1 MKTLALIYASEGTGH
16 KSAAF
21 ALREA
26 FLAANPEGNALC
38 LDILDFVPPFMKGLL
53 SGGYDVMARSAPWL
67 WSRFYWGSDKRG
79 GQASAFEWVHGQF
92 CRACLPKLRRHLASK
107 GAEAAIFTHYFG
119 AAEFAAMNRG
129 RAPVY
134 YADTDFETHRFQR
147 SREFTM
153 SFAGSARAARQRMAE
168 GITNVIATGVP
179 VALKYARIPSKAEA
193 RAALGLPAGEKIV
206 LVSGGGIGAG
216 PVQKAAESLAA
227 AGYYVL
233 AVCGGNEKLRA
244 SMKAFFMYKENVRV
258 EGFVGRRRSN
268 EARRPLGL
276 RGALRRAADAA
287 HRPDT
292 GTGGAQ
298 PLLPRRKRSRP
309 PARNPAARR
318 RSRRRNIRKRRSRQ
332 NARMRPL
339 HSPPPRRRGDNR
351 HSDAGRRGVV
361 GSKAGAK
368 SPISHTI

>member
-26 FLAANPEGNALC
+26 FLAANPDGNALC

-153 SFAGSARAARQRMAE
+153 SFAGSARAARQRYAE
-168 GITNVIATGVP
+168 GITNVMATGVP
-179 VALKYARIPSKAEA
+179 VAAKYAHLPTKAEA
-193 RAALGLPAGEKIV
+193 RAKLGLPVNEKIII
-206 LVSGGGIGAG
+206 VSGGGIGAG

-258 EGFVGRRRSN
+258 EGFVPDMEN
-268 EARRPLGL
+268 YYA
-276 RGALRRAADAA
+276 AADAA
-287 HRPDT
+287 VMKP
-292 GTGGAQ
+292 GGLSASEALCAGLAM
-298 PLLPRRKRSRP
+298 LLTDP
-309 PARNPAARR
+309 
-318 RSRRRNIRKRRSRQ
+318 
-332 NARMRPL
+332 
-339 HSPPPRRRGDNR
+339 
-351 HSDAGRRGVV
+351 
-361 GSKAGAK
+361 
-368 SPISHTI
+368 

>member
-79 GQASAFEWVHGQF
+79 GQATAFEWVHGQF

-153 SFAGSARAARQRMAE
+153 SFAGSARAARQRYAE
-168 GITNVIATGVP
+168 GITNVMATGVP
-179 VALKYARIPSKAEA
+179 VAAKYAHMPSKAEA
-193 RAALGLPAGEKIV
+193 RARLGLPANEKIV

-258 EGFVGRRRSN
+258 EGFVPDMEN
-268 EARRPLGL
+268 YYA
-276 RGALRRAADAA
+276 AADAA
-287 HRPDT
+287 VMKP
-292 GTGGAQ
+292 GGLSASEALCAGL
-298 PLLPRRKRSRP
+298 PMLLTDPIPGQEELNLSYL
-309 PARNPAARR
+309 AANGAARPLVIPQR
-318 RSRRRNIRKRRSRQ
+318 AAEAAAEIFESGEAGK
-332 NARMRPL
+332 MRECAL
-339 HSPPPRRRGDNR
+339 SIAHPRAAAEIIDIVTQ
-351 HSDAGRRGVV
+351 DAG
-361 GSKAGAK
+361 AW
-368 SPISHTI
+368 

>member
-16 KSAAF
+16 KTAAF

-153 SFAGSARAARQRMAE
+153 SFAGSARAARQRYAE
-168 GITNVIATGVP
+168 GITNVMATA
-179 VALKYARIPSKAEA
+179 VAAKYAHMPTKAEA
-193 RAALGLPAGEKIV
+193 RARLGLPAREKIV

-258 EGFVGRRRSN
+258 EGFVPDMEN
-268 EARRPLGL
+268 YYA
-276 RGALRRAADAA
+276 AADAA
-287 HRPDT
+287 VMKP
-292 GTGGAQ
+292 GGLSASEALCAGL
-298 PLLPRRKRSRP
+298 PMLLTDPIPGQEELNLSYL
-309 PARNPAARR
+309 AANGAARPLVIPQR
-318 RSRRRNIRKRRSRQ
+318 AAEAASEIFESGAYRIMSE
-332 NARMRPL
+332 NALSIARP
-339 HSPPPRRRGDNR
+339 HAAAEIIEAVTRG
-351 HSDAGRRGVV
+351 AE
-361 GSKAGAK
+361 AW
-368 SPISHTI
+368 

>member
-26 FLAANPEGNALC
+26 FLAANPDGNALC

-153 SFAGSARAARQRMAE
+153 SFAGSARAARQRFAE
-168 GITNVIATGVP
+168 GITNVVTTGIP
-179 VALKYARIPSKAEA
+179 VARKYAKMPSKAEA
-193 RAALGLPAGEKIV
+193 RVRLGLPANEKIV

-216 PVQKAAESLAA
+216 PVEKAAASLSA
-227 AGYYVL
+227 AGFYIL
-233 AVCGGNEKLRA
+233 AVCGGNEKLHAR
-244 SMKAFFMYKENVRV
+244 MKAYFMYKDNVRV
-258 EGFVGRRRSN
+258 EGFVPDMENYYAAADIAVMKPGGLSAS
-268 EARRPLGL
+268 EALCAGLPMLLTDPIPGQEELNLSYLAANGAARPLVIPQ
-276 RGALRRAADAA
+276 RAAEAA
-287 HRPDT
+287 SEIFESGADRTMSGNALSIARPHAASEIIEAVT
-292 GTGGAQ
+292 HGAE
-298 PLLPRRKRSRP
+298 
-309 PARNPAARR
+309 
-318 RSRRRNIRKRRSRQ
+318 
-332 NARMRPL
+332 
-339 HSPPPRRRGDNR
+339 
-351 HSDAGRRGVV
+351 
-361 GSKAGAK
+361 
-368 SPISHTI
+368 TW

>member
-1 MKTLALIYASEGTGH
+1 MKTLAIIYASEGTGH
-16 KSAAF
+16 KTAAF

-26 FLAANPEGNALC
+26 FLAANPGGEAFC

-153 SFAGSARAARQRMAE
+153 SFAGSARAARQRYAE
-168 GITNVIATGVP
+168 GITNVMATGVP
-179 VALKYARIPSKAEA
+179 VAAKYAHMPTKAEA
-193 RAALGLPAGEKIV
+193 RAKLGLPAGEKII

-244 SMKAFFMYKENVRV
+244 GMKAFFMYKENVRV
-258 EGFVGRRRSN
+258 EGFVPDMEN
-268 EARRPLGL
+268 YYA
-276 RGALRRAADAA
+276 AADAA
-287 HRPDT
+287 VMKP
-292 GTGGAQ
+292 GGLSASEALCAGL
-298 PLLPRRKRSRP
+298 PMLLTDPIPGQEELNLSYL
-309 PARNPAARR
+309 AANGAARPLVIPQR
-318 RSRRRNIRKRRSRQ
+318 AAEAADEIFESGEASK
-332 NARMRPL
+332 MRECAL
-339 HSPPPRRRGDNR
+339 SIAHPRAAAEIIDIVTQ
-351 HSDAGRRGVV
+351 DAG
-361 GSKAGAK
+361 
-368 SPISHTI
+368 TW

>member
-193 RAALGLPAGEKIV
+193 RAALGLPAGEKT
-206 LVSGGGIGAG
+206 S
-216 PVQKAAESLAA
+216 P
-227 AGYYVL
+227 
-233 AVCGGNEKLRA
+233 AVFL
-244 SMKAFFMYKENVRV
+244 
-258 EGFVGRRRSN
+258 
-268 EARRPLGL
+268 
-276 RGALRRAADAA
+276 
-287 HRPDT
+287 
-292 GTGGAQ
+292 
-298 PLLPRRKRSRP
+298 
-309 PARNPAARR
+309 
-318 RSRRRNIRKRRSRQ
+318 
-332 NARMRPL
+332 
-339 HSPPPRRRGDNR
+339 RRRGEFCADVWNGLAVLELLEAVWTDVFAVEVDDILGIIAENTGGLIFLKYNGGPIHIDLQGVLFRDIQSTTELNGQNDTAKLIHFSDNT
-351 HSDAGRRGVV
+351 G
-361 GSKAGAK
+361 
-368 SPISHTI
+368 